1 MFRGARSGQKTVAN
15 PKFIGDE
22 MAKKASLSVPA
33 IFVVRRDDKEAAA
46 AAVDQGRNSTL
57 TKSRRLNLVAI

>member
-22 MAKKASLSVPA
+22 MAKKASLAVPA
-33 IFVVRRDDKEAAA
+33 IFVVRRDDKEAAV
-46 AAVDQGRNSTL
+46 VDKGRNSTL
-57 TKSRRLNLVAI
+57 TKSRRLNLVAV